1 MADAPELTR
10 PATREPALDY
20 PDYRSTALRHPQQP
34 LVHLPEQVTETTGP
48 QLGELRA
55 GAINNDLTT
64 QHEGEPIGERI
75 TVSGRLLDQDDRPI
89 RDSLIEIWQ
98 PTQPAATRTAGTAG
112 RRRWIR
118 TSPVAVGRSPIPMAA
133 TSS

>member
-1 MADAPELTR
+1 VADAPELTR

-64 QHEGEPIGERI
+64 QHEGEPTG
-75 TVSGRLLDQDDRPI
+75 SGSPSPAGCSI
-89 RDSLIEIWQ
+89 RTTGRS
-98 PTQPAATRTAGTAG
+98 ATR
-112 RRRWIR
+112 
-118 TSPVAVGRSPIPMAA
+118 
-133 TSS
+133 